1 MSIFAQSPTSIQT
14 MTTSNV
20 SAPDKVIH
28 PLQKDFHW
36 YLANREMLVKR
47 YRGRYLVIA
56 AQKVIGE
63 FHTIGDAYR
72 TTTKTRKP
80 GTFIIKFCIPA
91 EEERPL
97 VIRNHDIVTFG

>member
-1 MSIFAQSPTSIQT
+1 MEALQIRPTI
-14 MTTSNV
+14 NEIN
-20 SAPDKVIH
+20 PILH
-28 PLQKDFHW
+28 PLQEEFHW
-36 YLANREMLVKR
+36 YLSNQSELVKR

-56 AQKVIGE
+56 EQNVIADYN
-63 FHTIGDAYR
+63 TIGDAYR
-72 TTTKTRKP
+72 VTTKTRNA